1 MGRLAGE
8 RIVLREFRE
17 EDLSGMRS
25 WMIDAESTRYLGG
38 NTLMPPPWEMS
49 ETALR
54 RLLSGDAGGYNWVI
68 AEKDSLRYL
77 GQVSLILI
85 DHLNRRAE
93 LTLVMAPDQAGK
105 GYAKEGVRLALR
117 FAFRQLN
124 LHRVYL
130 KVAQPNERAVR
141 LYEKC
146 GFQVEGCLR
155 DELFLDGR
163 YADALVMGI
172 LEGEFA

>member
-1 MGRLAGE
+1 MGRLTGE
-8 RIVLREFRE
+8 RVVLREFRE

-38 NTLMPPPWEMS
+38 STLMPPTWEMS

-141 LYEKC
+141 LYQKF
-146 GFQVEGCLR
+146 GFAVDGLR
-155 DELFLDGR
+155 KKYLLVNGVYHDE
-163 YADALVMGI
+163 ALMR
-172 LEGEFA
+172 LSL

>member
-1 MGRLAGE
+1 MGRLPGE
-8 RIVLREFRE
+8 RVVLREFRE

-38 NTLMPPPWEMS
+38 STLMPPSWEMS
-49 ETALR
+49 ERTLR
-54 RLLSGDAGGYNWVI
+54 QLLEGDAGGYNWVI

-124 LHRVYL
+124 LHKVYL

-141 LYEKC
+141 LYERC
-146 GFQVEGCLR
+146 GFRVEGRLR
-155 DELFLDGR
+155 DELFLDGQ
-163 YADALVMGI
+163 YADALIMSI

>member
-1 MGRLAGE
+1 
-8 RIVLREFRE
+8 
-17 EDLSGMRS
+17 
-25 WMIDAESTRYLGG
+25 
-38 NTLMPPPWEMS
+38 
-49 ETALR
+49 
-54 RLLSGDAGGYNWVI
+54 
-68 AEKDSLRYL
+68 
-77 GQVSLILI
+77 
-85 DHLNRRAE
+85 
-93 LTLVMAPDQAGK
+93 MAPDQAGK

-146 GFQVEGCLR
+146 GFRVEGCLR
-155 DELFLDGR
+155 DELFVDGR
-163 YADALVMGI
+163 YADALLMGI

>member
-1 MGRLAGE
+1 MGRLTGE
-8 RIVLREFRE
+8 RVVLREFRE

-38 NTLMPPPWEMS
+38 NTLMPPSWEMS

-141 LYEKC
+141 LYQKF
-146 GFQVEGCLR
+146 GFAVDGLR
-155 DELFLDGR
+155 KKYLLVNGVYHDE
-163 YADALVMGI
+163 ALMR
-172 LEGEFA
+172 LSL